1 MVEESKERVCCCFAG
16 WQPEPPLPTAAA
28 PELAALGVVGVAPS
42 GVLGASTKFIYRHAR
57 RPARELCRRA
67 GCRARAP
74 YSARTDLSPSHRQ
87 LVFHPPRLLA
97 ALPCDEHGTRRTIS
111 PARLSAMTCA
121 SVQRHVQMGRLY
133 APSTESSSSPQT
145 LSPICCVLLP
155 PCRSPSPRTPSKSSS
170 ESS

>member
-16 WQPEPPLPTAAA
+16 WQPEPPLPR
-28 PELAALGVVGVAPS
+28 PQRPS
-42 GVLGASTKFIYRHAR
+42 SPPSVSSAS
-57 RPARELCRRA
+57 RPAMCWVHQRNSFIAIPGVPHESFVDEHAAELQSENA
-67 GCRARAP
+67 L
-74 YSARTDLSPSHRQ
+74 TDLSPSHRQ
-87 LVFHPPRLLA
+87 LVFHPPPLLA
-97 ALPCDEHGTRRTIS
+97 ALPCDEHGTRCPIS
-111 PARLSAMTCA
+111 PARLSAMTRA

-170 ESS
+170 ESL